1 MSEAPDVITLI
12 EDGPADRL
20 AELTLSWK
28 VAVID
33 DDPAVHDGTR
43 FALQN
48 YRLNGRGLELVFAHS
63 AAEGRELL
71 RLHPDTA
78 VILLDVVMETDEAGL
93 DLVHSIRNELKNEA
107 VRIIL
112 RTGQPGQAPEQRVV
126 VDYDINDYKAKTELT
141 AEKLFTCLTAALR
154 GYDQL
159 RRLADLYAE
168 LEQANRA
175 LEEKVAE
182 RTEALISANKRLQAQ
197 WERLRRANAF
207 KTEMLGTVAHDLKNP
222 LSVILGRTEIITDLI
237 RAGAAEPDRVVVQ
250 VEQIRASALRLTEM
264 VDSLISDAKADAVD
278 IAVRREPVDLAA
290 LAREVAEANAAA
302 AARKE
307 QRMSVAAPAAALIS
321 GDEDRLREALD
332 NLVSNAIKFSPA
344 GGAIGVSVARVGGE
358 ILLSVEDE
366 GPGLKPGDGARLF
379 RRFQRLSA
387 QPTGGESSTGL
398 GLSIAKRIVEL
409 HGGRITGESKPARG
423 AVFTMALPILVPVP
437 A

>member
-1 MSEAPDVITLI
+1 MSEAPDVITLL
-12 EDGPADRL
+12 EDGPADAL
-20 AELTLSWK
+20 AEMALSWK

-33 DDPAVHDGTR
+33 DDPAVLDGTR

-78 VILLDVVMETDEAGL
+78 VIFLDVVMETDEAGL
-93 DLVHSIRNELKNEA
+93 NLVRTIRHELKNEA

-112 RTGQPGQAPEQRVV
+112 RTGQPGQAPEQRIV

-175 LEEKVAE
+175 LEEKVAQ
-182 RTEALISANKRLQAQ
+182 RTEALISANQRLESQ

-207 KTEMLGTVAHDLKNP
+207 KSEMLGTVAHDLKNP

-237 RAGAAEPDRVVVQ
+237 GTGAVKPDRIAAQ
-250 VEQIRASALRLTEM
+250 VEHIRDSALRLTEM
-264 VDSLISDAKADAVD
+264 VDSLINDAKADAVD
-278 IAVRREPVDLAA
+278 IAIRREPVDLAA

-332 NLVSNAIKFSPA
+332 NLVSNAIKFSPVGAAIGMSVVRA
-344 GGAIGVSVARVGGE
+344 GGE
-358 ILLSVEDE
+358 FLLSVEDE
-366 GPGLKPGDGARLF
+366 GPGLRPEDEARLF

-387 QPTGGESSTGL
+387 QPTAGESSTGL
-398 GLSIAKRIVEL
+398 GLSISKRIVEL
-409 HGGRITGESKPARG
+409 HGGRIAGESKPAGG
-423 AVFTMALPILVPVP
+423 AVFTVALPVLMPV
-437 A
+437 